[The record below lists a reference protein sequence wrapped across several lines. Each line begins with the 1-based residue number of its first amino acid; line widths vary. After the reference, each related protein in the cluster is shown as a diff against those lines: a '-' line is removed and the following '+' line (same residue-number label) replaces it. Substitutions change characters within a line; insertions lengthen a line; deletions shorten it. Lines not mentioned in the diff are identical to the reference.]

1 MEIYQ
6 KCSTCQLLYKRNE
19 YICDWV
25 HYGFWSEQAKL
36 SKQPIS
42 NHESKTSISPSSM
55 GSATSLNLAR
65 SEEENPSLNQRES
78 SPIAQDGEE
87 SKTLVEDSNETKEK
101 EEDEDGEECGFCTY
115 IKAGECKES
124 WIELE
129 KCLDEAK
136 KNDGESDVTKCKEA
150 RKMFKTC
157 IYDNPV
163 HYEPVIAAETY
174 MFAKMLSDL
183 QAKKEAVLVDKAQ
196 VVAKML
202 SELKAEKEAILSG
215 DAASIVKALSKLQ
228 KDEEE
233 TINILP
239 AEAAA
244 IAKKF
249 SELEAKKKEKEEK

>member
-1 MEIYQ
+1 
-6 KCSTCQLLYKRNE
+6 
-19 YICDWV
+19 
-25 HYGFWSEQAKL
+25 
-36 SKQPIS
+36 
-42 NHESKTSISPSSM
+42 M
-55 GSATSLNLAR
+55 GSATSSNLAR

-174 MFAKMLSDL
+174 MFAKM
-183 QAKKEAVLVDKAQ
+183 
-196 VVAKML
+196 ML

>member
-1 MEIYQ
+1 
-6 KCSTCQLLYKRNE
+6 
-19 YICDWV
+19 
-25 HYGFWSEQAKL
+25 
-36 SKQPIS
+36 
-42 NHESKTSISPSSM
+42 M
-55 GSATSLNLAR
+55 GSAASVNLAR

-78 SPIAQDGEE
+78 SPIAQDVEE
-87 SKTLVEDSNETKEK
+87 SKTLVEDSNERKEK
-101 EEDEDGEECGFCTY
+101 EVEDGEECSFCTY

-136 KNDGESDVTKCKEA
+136 KKDGESDVTKCKEA

-202 SELKAEKEAILSG
+202 SELRAEKEAILSG
-215 DAASIVKALSKLQ
+215 DAASVVKALSKLQ
-228 KDEEE
+228 KEDEEE